1 VDDDLFAGDP
11 GDGCSPKAKKE
22 RYLQQANQYFDAGK
36 YDEAEIEY
44 IKVLRMEH
52 ENLEAT
58 DRLGIIYFEQGR
70 FQRAFPFL
78 ARGGESGDTNL
89 EARLAL
95 GRLYL
100 AAGKLKE
107 AGGAAGFVLDRRG
120 RTTGTRRSCWRRQLS
135 HPKKSRP
142 HASDCRN

>member
-1 VDDDLFAGDP
+1 MTICLLAILAT
-11 GDGCSPKAKKE
+11 GCSPKAKKE

-78 ARGGESGDTNL
+78 ARGGELGDTNL
-89 EARLAL
+89 EVRLAL

-107 AGGAAGFVLDRRG
+107 AGDAAGFVLDRRPEDQDAPILLEIG
-120 RTTGTRRSCWRRQLS
+120 RA
-135 HPKKSRP
+135 HV
-142 HASDCRN
+142 